1 MGNILSQFQET
12 FSKENKEMVWTWISR
27 SAEFQALDTSVQ
39 TALQDAY
46 SAAGSTA
53 EGLKAIIDALA
64 GVALGLSD
72 TLRQSGA
79 TEAEATVKSVASAL
93 KKRRKDFSSI
103 SDFEDA
109 AKYFNADKNG
119 YDTVKLREE
128 TGLIY
133 DNMTDTLT
141 KGREYLEKQL
151 ATSDD
156 EEYKTNI
163 RKQIDQM

>member
-1 MGNILSQFQET
+1 
-12 FSKENKEMVWTWISR
+12 
-27 SAEFQALDTSVQ
+27 
-39 TALQDAY
+39 LQDTY
-46 SAAGSTA
+46 NAAGSTA

-79 TEAEATVKSVASAL
+79 TEAEATAKSVAAEL